1 MMNQLRKTGIPLMD
15 AIHESGR
22 RRLKAI
28 LMTTFTSI
36 ICMAPL
42 LFSNDI
48 GSQLETPLALGI
60 IGGMVIGTPV
70 SLFVVPLVYWF
81 IYRKKEVNVIA

>member
-1 MMNQLRKTGIPLMD
+1 
-15 AIHESGR
+15 
-22 RRLKAI
+22 
-28 LMTTFTSI
+28 
-36 ICMAPL
+36 MAPL

-60 IGGMVIGTPV
+60 IGGMVVGTPV

-81 IYRKKEVNVIA
+81 IYRKKEVKANA